1 MKISLRRPAD
11 DRQQVELHFERRL
24 PTFPVRKRRVGPFV
38 FDETTIDG
46 RQPLP
51 AIAERMATLTRG
63 QIDTEVVAPAR
74 TFLEML
80 ERLLF
85 EVPGVISLA
94 QLDAYGLSVRI
105 GRCFDP
111 KQVAAEVAAVI
122 AHLLW
127 PDESFELIESEHE
140 PAVDDYCI

>member
-11 DRQQVELHFERRL
+11 DLQQVELHFERRL

-46 RQPLP
+46 RRPLS

-63 QIDTEVVAPAR
+63 RIDTEVVAPAS
-74 TFLEML
+74 TFLELL

-111 KQVAAEVAAVI
+111 KQVATKVAEVVPQ
-122 AHLLW
+122 LLW
-127 PDESFELIESEHE
+127 PDESVELIECDSA
-140 PAVDDYCI
+140 PTVDDYCI